1 MTKEQGALAAQV
13 AERWSILGQ
22 AFMTML
28 TGSRWL
34 RLKGPAPIR
43 GRARLRLGA
52 GGRAAEN
59 RAPRKAEESGP
70 LLLLRSIPVFVRTAH
85 SSMCSQCPA

>member
-1 MTKEQGALAAQV
+1 MAKEQGALAAQV
-13 AERWSILGQ
+13 AERWFMLGQ

-28 TGSRWL
+28 TGSSLNWL
-34 RLKGPAPIR
+34 GIKSPAPDQR

-59 RAPRKAEESGP
+59 GAPRKAEES
-70 LLLLRSIPVFVRTAH
+70 
-85 SSMCSQCPA
+85 